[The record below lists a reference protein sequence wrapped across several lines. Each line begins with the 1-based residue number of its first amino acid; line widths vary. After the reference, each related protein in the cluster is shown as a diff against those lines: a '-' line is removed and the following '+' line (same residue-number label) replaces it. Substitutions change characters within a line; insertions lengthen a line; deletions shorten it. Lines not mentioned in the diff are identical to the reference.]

1 MSPLPL
7 LALLLSSAA
16 QAQTAPPQAPAPVD
30 AATQAAPP
38 SPVVRRVD
46 GKVTFAT
53 ATTAY
58 IDAGALEGVAIGQ
71 VVRLT
76 RAAQP
81 SGSCTIR
88 ETADHSSTC
97 TGEGIRAGDRFAFET
112 TLPGAP
118 AVAKMAPVP
127 TEEELDSRNA
137 IVTGTPVALVEAKAQ
152 PRDVVLGQLPT
163 VRGDLGYAVWL
174 ASPSG
179 AGDSQRLQ
187 LDIQVNGLDAF
198 AGFRFFADARLMQW
212 TQRNETYVPGSSTQL
227 LVYDLE
233 LAQRDPK
240 KSWSASFGRVMPWF
254 APGSTVFDGAQG
266 GLRFGRTEIGIFG
279 GTVPDTYTTEPTFDR
294 YTGGVYANFEA
305 PLGSTLLSGSA
316 RAAVVQNPAVLRHY
330 EGELL
335 LNYWAGGVFSA
346 SGDLRMGFGDVHAPS
361 YIDSAR
367 LALSIRPVPIFW
379 ISGGFSYWGLTMPND
394 EPIATYPGPSRRADG
409 SVGVDATDWLRI
421 AALGGWVDDL
431 TSVRLPHLRGAR
443 GHLHEGAGRVVL
455 RLPQGPRM
463 GGGTE
468 RLEPD
473 RLGADAGDAAH
484 REDLLVPD
492 HHDHRRGRES
502 DPRER
507 CWTHG
512 EWNRR
517 LESLALP
524 AGVGAGPGRDRQLR
538 GVGAVRDGDERVPR
552 GDVLNAGRLRAG
564 RRMPPA
570 GGSRRSEQHV
580 LGERGRRLDGVE
592 DPGP

>member
-7 LALLLSSAA
+7 LALLLASAA
-16 QAQTAPPQAPAPVD
+16 QGQAAPQQAPAPVD

-38 SPVVRRVD
+38 GPVVRRVE

-88 ETADHSSTC
+88 ETADNSSTC

-118 AVAKMAPVP
+118 PVAKMAPVP

-174 ASPSG
+174 TSPSG

-198 AGFRFFADARLMQW
+198 AGFRLFADARLMQW

-279 GTVPDTYTTEPTFDR
+279 GTVPDTYTTEPTWDR

-431 TSVRLPHLRGAR
+431 TSFVSHTYVGPEVTFTKVLAGLSFGYLKDLGWVEGQSAWSQIGWAPMPGTRLT
-443 GHLHEGAGRVVL
+443 GRISWF
-455 RLPQGPRM
+455 QTTM
-463 GGGTE
+463 TIGGVANPTPANDVGLTVNGTVG
-468 RLEPD
+468 L
-473 RLGADAGDAAH
+473 
-484 REDLLVPD
+484 
-492 HHDHRRGRES
+492 
-502 DPRER
+502 
-507 CWTHG
+507 
-512 EWNRR
+512 NRW
-517 LESLALP
+517 LS
-524 AGVGAGPGRDRQLR
+524 
-538 GVGAVRDGDERVPR
+538 
-552 GDVLNAGRLRAG
+552 LRASVLV
-564 RRMPPA
+564 RA
-570 GGSRRSEQHV
+570 GIDNFEASVPFGTATNV
-580 LGERGRRLDGVE
+580 FLVGTY
-592 DPGP
+592 

>member
-1 MSPLPL
+1 MTALPF

-16 QAQTAPPQAPAPVD
+16 PAQTPPPAAPPQVQAPVE
-30 AATQAAPP
+30 AAPQAAPP
-38 SPVVRRVD
+38 APVARRVD

-71 VVRLT
+71 VIRLT

-81 SGSCTIR
+81 SGVCTVR

-112 TLPGAP
+112 LLPGAP
-118 AVAKMAPVP
+118 VVAKMAPIP

-137 IVTGTPVALVEAKAQ
+137 VVTGTPVALVEAKAQ
-152 PRDVVLGQLPT
+152 VRDVVLGQLPT

-174 ASPSG
+174 ASPTG
-179 AGDSQRLQ
+179 PGDSQRVQ

-212 TQRNETYVPGSSTQL
+212 TQRNETYVPGSATQL

-266 GLRFGRTEIGIFG
+266 GLRFGRTEVGIFG
-279 GTVPDTYTTEPTFDR
+279 GTVPDPYTTEPTLDR

-367 LALSIRPVPIFW
+367 LALTVRPVPIFW
-379 ISGGFSYWGLTMPND
+379 ITGGFSYWGLAMPND

-409 SVGVDATDWLRI
+409 SIGVDATPWLRI
-421 AALGGWVDDL
+421 AGLGGWVDDL
-431 TSVRLPHLRGAR
+431 TSSLSHTYVGPELTFTKVLAGLSFGYLKDLGWVEGQSAWGQIGWAPVMGTRLTGRLSWFQTTETVSGASNPTPANDVGLTLNGTVGLNRWLSLRAMVMVR
-443 GHLHEGAGRVVL
+443 
-455 RLPQGPRM
+455 
-463 GGGTE
+463 
-468 RLEPD
+468 
-473 RLGADAGDAAH
+473 
-484 REDLLVPD
+484 
-492 HHDHRRGRES
+492 
-502 DPRER
+502 
-507 CWTHG
+507 
-512 EWNRR
+512 
-517 LESLALP
+517 
-524 AGVGAGPGRDRQLR
+524 AGVDNFEASIPFGTATNVFL
-538 GVGAVRDGDERVPR
+538 VGTY
-552 GDVLNAGRLRAG
+552 
-564 RRMPPA
+564 
-570 GGSRRSEQHV
+570 
-580 LGERGRRLDGVE
+580 
-592 DPGP
+592 

>member
-1 MSPLPL
+1 MNRLPL
-7 LALLLSSAA
+7 LALSLSFAA
-16 QAQTAPPQAPAPVD
+16 QAQTPPPRAPAPVD

-76 RAAQP
+76 RASRP
-81 SGSCTIR
+81 SGTCTIR

-118 AVAKMAPVP
+118 PVAKLAPIP

-137 IVTGTPVALVEAKAQ
+137 VVTGTPVALVEAKVQ
-152 PRDVVLGQLPT
+152 PRDVVLGQLPI

-179 AGDSQRLQ
+179 PGDSQRLQ

-212 TQRNETYVPGSSTQL
+212 TQRNETYLPGSSTQL

-240 KSWSASFGRVMPWF
+240 RSWSASFGRVMPWF

-279 GTVPDTYTTEPTFDR
+279 GTVPDTYTTEPTLDR

-305 PLGSTLLSGSA
+305 PIGSTLLSGSA

-379 ISGGFSYWGLTMPND
+379 ISGGFSYWGLTTPND

-431 TSVRLPHLRGAR
+431 TSSVSHTYVGPEVTFTKVLAGLSFGYLKDLGWVEGQSAWSQIGWAPMPGTRLT
-443 GHLHEGAGRVVL
+443 GRISWF
-455 RLPQGPRM
+455 QTTETI
-463 GGGTE
+463 GGVATPTASNDVGLMVNGTVGLN
-468 RLEPD
+468 RW
-473 RLGADAGDAAH
+473 LG
-484 REDLLVPD
+484 
-492 HHDHRRGRES
+492 
-502 DPRER
+502 
-507 CWTHG
+507 
-512 EWNRR
+512 
-517 LESLALP
+517 
-524 AGVGAGPGRDRQLR
+524 
-538 GVGAVRDGDERVPR
+538 
-552 GDVLNAGRLRAG
+552 LRASVLV
-564 RRMPPA
+564 RA
-570 GGSRRSEQHV
+570 GIDDFEASVPFGTATNV
-580 LGERGRRLDGVE
+580 FLVGTY
-592 DPGP
+592 

>member
-1 MSPLPL
+1 MNRLPL
-7 LALLLSSAA
+7 LALSLSFAA
-16 QAQTAPPQAPAPVD
+16 QAQTPPPRAPAPVD

-76 RAAQP
+76 RASQP
-81 SGSCTIR
+81 SGTCTIR

-118 AVAKMAPVP
+118 PVAKLAPIP

-137 IVTGTPVALVEAKAQ
+137 VVTGTPVALVEAKVQ
-152 PRDVVLGQLPT
+152 PRDVVLGQLPI

-179 AGDSQRLQ
+179 PGDSQRLQ

-212 TQRNETYVPGSSTQL
+212 TQRNETYLPGSSTQL

-240 KSWSASFGRVMPWF
+240 RSWSASFGRVMPWF

-279 GTVPDTYTTEPTFDR
+279 GTVPDTYTTEPTLDR

-305 PLGSTLLSGSA
+305 PIGSTLLSGSA

-379 ISGGFSYWGLTMPND
+379 ISGGFSYWGLTTPND

-431 TSVRLPHLRGAR
+431 TSSVSHTYVGPEVTFTKVLAGLSFGYLKDLGWVEGQSAWSQIGWAPMPGTRLT
-443 GHLHEGAGRVVL
+443 GRISWF
-455 RLPQGPRM
+455 QTTETI
-463 GGGTE
+463 GGVASPTASNDVGLMVNGTVGLN
-468 RLEPD
+468 RW
-473 RLGADAGDAAH
+473 LG
-484 REDLLVPD
+484 
-492 HHDHRRGRES
+492 
-502 DPRER
+502 
-507 CWTHG
+507 
-512 EWNRR
+512 
-517 LESLALP
+517 
-524 AGVGAGPGRDRQLR
+524 
-538 GVGAVRDGDERVPR
+538 
-552 GDVLNAGRLRAG
+552 LRASVLV
-564 RRMPPA
+564 RA
-570 GGSRRSEQHV
+570 GIDDFEASVPFGTATNV
-580 LGERGRRLDGVE
+580 FLVGTY
-592 DPGP
+592 

>member
-1 MSPLPL
+1 MNRLPL
-7 LALLLSSAA
+7 LALSLSFAA
-16 QAQTAPPQAPAPVD
+16 QAQTPPPRAPAPVD

-76 RAAQP
+76 RASQP
-81 SGSCTIR
+81 SGTCTIR

-118 AVAKMAPVP
+118 PVAKLAPIP

-137 IVTGTPVALVEAKAQ
+137 VVTGTPVALVEAKVQ
-152 PRDVVLGQLPT
+152 PRDVVLGQLPI

-179 AGDSQRLQ
+179 PGDSQRLQ

-212 TQRNETYVPGSSTQL
+212 TQRNETYLPGSSTQL

-240 KSWSASFGRVMPWF
+240 RSWSASFGRVMPWF

-279 GTVPDTYTTEPTFDR
+279 GTVPDTYTTEPTLDR
-294 YTGGVYANFEA
+294 YTGGVYANVEA
-305 PLGSTLLSGSA
+305 PIGSTLLSGSA

-379 ISGGFSYWGLTMPND
+379 ISGGFSYWGLTTPND

-431 TSVRLPHLRGAR
+431 TSSVSHTYVGPEVTFTKVLAGLSFGYLKDLGWVEGQSAWSQIGWAPMPGTRLT
-443 GHLHEGAGRVVL
+443 GRISWF
-455 RLPQGPRM
+455 QTTETI
-463 GGGTE
+463 GGVATPTASNDVGLMVNGTVGLN
-468 RLEPD
+468 RW
-473 RLGADAGDAAH
+473 LG
-484 REDLLVPD
+484 
-492 HHDHRRGRES
+492 
-502 DPRER
+502 
-507 CWTHG
+507 
-512 EWNRR
+512 
-517 LESLALP
+517 
-524 AGVGAGPGRDRQLR
+524 
-538 GVGAVRDGDERVPR
+538 
-552 GDVLNAGRLRAG
+552 LRASVLV
-564 RRMPPA
+564 RA
-570 GGSRRSEQHV
+570 GIDDFEASVPFGTATNV
-580 LGERGRRLDGVE
+580 FLVGTY
-592 DPGP
+592 

>member
-1 MSPLPL
+1 MNRLPL
-7 LALLLSSAA
+7 LALSLSFAA
-16 QAQTAPPQAPAPVD
+16 QAQTPPPRAPAPVD

-76 RAAQP
+76 RASQP
-81 SGSCTIR
+81 SGTCTIR

-118 AVAKMAPVP
+118 PVAKLAPIP

-137 IVTGTPVALVEAKAQ
+137 VVTGTPVALVEAKVQ
-152 PRDVVLGQLPT
+152 PRDVVLGQLPI

-179 AGDSQRLQ
+179 PGDSQRLQ

-212 TQRNETYVPGSSTQL
+212 TQRNETYLPGSSTQL

-240 KSWSASFGRVMPWF
+240 RSWSASFGRVMPWF

-279 GTVPDTYTTEPTFDR
+279 GTVPDTYTTEPTLDR

-305 PLGSTLLSGSA
+305 PIGSTLLSGSA

-379 ISGGFSYWGLTMPND
+379 ISGGFSYWGLTTPND

-431 TSVRLPHLRGAR
+431 TSSVSHTYVGPEVTFTKVLAGLSFGYLKDLGWVEGQSAWSQIGWAPMPGTRLT
-443 GHLHEGAGRVVL
+443 GRISWF
-455 RLPQGPRM
+455 QTTETI
-463 GGGTE
+463 GGVATPTASNDVGLMVNVTVGLN
-468 RLEPD
+468 RW
-473 RLGADAGDAAH
+473 LG
-484 REDLLVPD
+484 
-492 HHDHRRGRES
+492 
-502 DPRER
+502 
-507 CWTHG
+507 
-512 EWNRR
+512 
-517 LESLALP
+517 
-524 AGVGAGPGRDRQLR
+524 
-538 GVGAVRDGDERVPR
+538 
-552 GDVLNAGRLRAG
+552 LRASVLV
-564 RRMPPA
+564 RA
-570 GGSRRSEQHV
+570 GIDDFEASVPFGTATNV
-580 LGERGRRLDGVE
+580 FLVGTY
-592 DPGP
+592 

>member
-1 MSPLPL
+1 MNRLPL
-7 LALLLSSAA
+7 LALSLSFAA
-16 QAQTAPPQAPAPVD
+16 QAQTPPPRAPAPVD

-76 RAAQP
+76 RASRP
-81 SGSCTIR
+81 SGTCTIR

-118 AVAKMAPVP
+118 PVAKLAPIP

-137 IVTGTPVALVEAKAQ
+137 VVTGTPVALVEAKVQ
-152 PRDVVLGQLPT
+152 PRDVVLGQLPI

-179 AGDSQRLQ
+179 PGDSQRLQ

-212 TQRNETYVPGSSTQL
+212 TQRNETYLPGSSTQL

-240 KSWSASFGRVMPWF
+240 RSWSASFGRVMPWF

-266 GLRFGRTEIGIFG
+266 GLRFGRTEVGIFG
-279 GTVPDTYTTEPTFDR
+279 GTVPDTYTTEPTLDR

-305 PLGSTLLSGSA
+305 PIGSTLLSGSA

-379 ISGGFSYWGLTMPND
+379 ISGGFSYWGLTTPND

-431 TSVRLPHLRGAR
+431 TSSVSHTYVGPEVTFTKVLAGLSFGYLKDLGWVEGQSAWSQIGWAPMPGTRLT
-443 GHLHEGAGRVVL
+443 GRISWF
-455 RLPQGPRM
+455 QTTETI
-463 GGGTE
+463 GGVATPTASNDVGLMVNGTVGLN
-468 RLEPD
+468 RW
-473 RLGADAGDAAH
+473 LG
-484 REDLLVPD
+484 
-492 HHDHRRGRES
+492 
-502 DPRER
+502 
-507 CWTHG
+507 
-512 EWNRR
+512 
-517 LESLALP
+517 
-524 AGVGAGPGRDRQLR
+524 
-538 GVGAVRDGDERVPR
+538 
-552 GDVLNAGRLRAG
+552 LRASVLV
-564 RRMPPA
+564 RA
-570 GGSRRSEQHV
+570 GIDDFEASVPFGTATNV
-580 LGERGRRLDGVE
+580 FLVGTY
-592 DPGP
+592 